1 MSQYARYE
9 CLKVEVADKVATVT
23 LNRPQ
28 ARNAINQKLIRELRT
43 IWDDLADDH
52 AVNVVVL
59 TGAGDFFSVGGDVK
73 AMSER
78 PGGDVL
84 EEGEVHDP
92 MISRRGVT
100 RQLELDKPIIAA
112 INGDAIGLA
121 ATHALL
127 CDITV
132 MAEDA
137 RIGDTHVSRVGL
149 VAGDGGTVIWPLLIG
164 INKAKEY
171 LIRGTLLKGKE
182 AERIGLVNHVVPRAE
197 VLAKAREIAIELAN
211 GPTWAIRW
219 TKLSINQIV
228 KDRVNMHARSLDG
241 ARAGDVR
248 DRRPQRGDHVVQG
261 EAQAEIRPGI
271 VRHGCDRASER
282 RYLPRCF
289 GIPCAGFSKRIGRR
303 GVRRSARR
311 AGRYLGDLAQAH
323 RAGGRCAGRPA
334 ATKAGFAKSWW

>member
-1 MSQYARYE
+1 MTSYARYE
-9 CLKVEVADKVATVT
+9 CMKIEVADKVATVT
-23 LNRPQ
+23 LNRPE
-28 ARNAINQKLIRELRT
+28 ARNAINQKLIRELRS

-52 AVNVVVL
+52 AVSAVVL

-84 EEGEVHDP
+84 EAGEVHDP

-149 VAGDGGTVIWPLLIG
+149 VAGDGGTVIWPLLVG
-164 INKAKEY
+164 INKAKEF
-171 LIRGTLLKGKE
+171 LIRGTLLNGKE
-182 AERIGLVNHVVPRAE
+182 AERIGLVNHLAPRAE
-197 VLAKAREIAIELAN
+197 VLAKARAIAVELAN

-219 TKLSINQIV
+219 TKLSINQVI
-228 KDRVNMHARSLDG
+228 KERVNLLLEASMALEQVTFDT
-241 ARAGDVR
+241 A
-248 DRRPQRGDHVVQG
+248 DHT
-261 EAQAEIRPGI
+261 EATTSFKEKRKPK
-271 VRHGCDRASER
+271 
-282 RYLPRCF
+282 F
-289 GIPCAGFSKRIGRR
+289 GQS
-303 GVRRSARR
+303 
-311 AGRYLGDLAQAH
+311 
-323 RAGGRCAGRPA
+323 
-334 ATKAGFAKSWW
+334 